1 MLTLIGLVALS
12 VAALTA
18 ITVRDRRTLLLG
30 IPAAFIALLWLALP
44 GTPPDQVVRSAALIA
59 VVAFV
64 ITTLF
69 TDWSVTHRGLA
80 SVVTAT
86 MGTTGLFVVFGW
98 SWDRLHWWM
107 AHQTAIA
114 LRLVLSGLW
123 NVARLQGDG
132 QVSGA
137 SATMLGRFESGY
149 ADAVRTIANLF
160 PASTALQM
168 LIGMGV
174 GAAIYYR
181 LTGQPVGRMP
191 GRFSAFR
198 FSEHVGWAAVIPLA
212 ILLLPKL
219 DAVKLLAWNLL
230 TVTGALYALRGAAV
244 VTFAGQRWG
253 SPVLYVLGAVM
264 LFFMLPFVPAVA
276 LLLGVLDSGLD
287 LRRRWSAPLARE

>member
-1 MLTLIGLVALS
+1 MLTLIGLVALP

-18 ITVRDRRTLLLG
+18 ITTRDRRALLLG
-30 IPAAFIALLWLALP
+30 TPAALIALLWLALP
-44 GTPPDQVVRSAALIA
+44 GALPDQVIRSAALIA
-59 VVAFV
+59 VAAFA

-69 TDWSVTHRGLA
+69 TGWSVTHRSLS

-86 MGTTGLFVVFGW
+86 MGVTGAFVVFGW
-98 SWDRLHWWM
+98 SWDRLHWWV
-107 AHQTAIA
+107 AHQAATT

-123 NVARLQGDG
+123 NAARLQGDG
-132 QVSGA
+132 QVSGS

-160 PASTALQM
+160 PASAALQM

-181 LTGQPVGRMP
+181 VARHPVGRMP

-244 VTFAGQRWG
+244 VAFAGQLWG
-253 SPVLYVLGAVM
+253 SPVLYVLGAVA
-264 LFFMLPFVPAVA
+264 LFFMLPFVPAGA

-287 LRRRWSAPLARE
+287 LRRRWSAPRARE